1 MNEQKSHFKDE
12 LRIVPPIA
20 VWLAVAAFAQM
31 QILFAM
37 LPKGPHGLPPFP
49 IWALI
54 SVVAGIVLAMWILLI
69 GYINQDA
76 KRRGMGQ
83 LLWTMIAIL
92 VPNCLGILLYFLLRK
107 PPLVPCAKCLG
118 PLSADFRYCPKCGYT
133 VSPSCANCGRAIS
146 HEYVCCP
153 YCGKPVRAAATS

>member
-1 MNEQKSHFKDE
+1 MNGQKSHFKDE
-12 LRIVPPIA
+12 LRIVSPIA

-107 PPLVPCAKCLG
+107 PPLVPSAWGRSAPIFATVQSVGTRCRRAA
-118 PLSADFRYCPKCGYT
+118 PTAAALSATNTCVAPIA
-133 VSPSCANCGRAIS
+133 ANR
-146 HEYVCCP
+146 
-153 YCGKPVRAAATS
+153 